1 MHWVLK
7 DLCGPAFAARRK
19 VMGSKTIQ
27 RKRDR
32 STWKEPKRNGR
43 PESLTADA
51 TF

>member
-19 VMGSKTIQ
+19 VMGSKKIQ
-27 RKRDR
+27 RDR